1 MIKIIALC
9 LKVRFSYMGGGP
21 QAHAAR
27 LSPFSV
33 LVITLSVPWSSWMA
47 YLLFSM
53 CWMKKLIS
61 EKQNPE
67 IKMEPRYISRFS
79 VINTLTKAVYGRK
92 SLFGLT
98 GPSWQGCMTASMRGA
113 GGRRLRNHTLSC
125 KHQSRER
132 LTGSRTRLHYLKVHH
147 QWHPFP
153 ARLHHI
159 NSPKQLQQT
168 GIQVF
173 KYLSLWGHCPF
184 KAPHW
189 GCISV
194 GRRLA

>member
-1 MIKIIALC
+1 MIKITALC

-27 LSPFSV
+27 LSPLSV
-33 LVITLSVPWSSWMA
+33 LVITLPVPWSSWMA
-47 YLLFSM
+47 SLPFSM

-67 IKMEPRYISRFS
+67 TKMEPGYISRFS
-79 VINTLTKAVYGRK
+79 VINTLSKAVYGRK

-98 GPSWQGCMTASMRGA
+98 GPSWQGCMTASMCGA
-113 GGRRLRNHTLSC
+113 GGGDWEITLWTASTEAENGWLGVGQGYIS
-125 KHQSRER
+125 QSPSPV
-132 LTGSRTRLHYLKVHH
+132 T
-147 QWHPFP
+147 PFP
-153 ARLHHI
+153 STAAPHKF
-159 NSPKQLQQT
+159 PKQLQQT
-168 GIQVF
+168 GILVF
-173 KYLSLWGHCPF
+173 KFLRLWGHFPF
-184 KAPHW
+184 KAPLW